1 MNNTLILETQYR
13 IYDGLIAFG
22 LFICLVIG
30 LPGNCLALKYFLH
43 TKKRNLS
50 TLLYIVACSIDVGSS
65 VIHLPIT
72 FSLLKNRNP
81 GLLDNQSFC
90 LIWTFILLLLQ
101 QMSIFVVMTLSLS
114 RVIVIKY
121 PFYKVNKRAVLVSI
135 ALYLI
140 YHCIWNTILFTDMHT
155 DMDVSCAIV
164 PSDEP
169 PPFSLLTIF
178 YVFNYSACL
187 GIPPIIVFLTFLV
200 SIVMLQKDRVANN
213 VSQRRNQHAS
223 ITITYFTGLFLC
235 CNCLTFINCC
245 LLTYAF
251 VYNTYSI
258 YENSFMSFYSWLLS
272 LIFCTVLNASLN
284 PLLYVWRMREMR
296 LWIVGILSNRASS
309 PGVIANSNIET
320 ETEL

>member
-1 MNNTLILETQYR
+1 MNNTLILEYR
-13 IYDGLIAFG
+13 IYDGLLACG
-22 LFICLVIG
+22 LFVCLVIG
-30 LPGNCLALKYFLH
+30 LPGNCLALKYFLQ

-65 VIHLPIT
+65 IIHLPVA

-81 GLLDNQSFC
+81 GLLDYKSFC
-90 LIWTFILLLLQ
+90 FIWNVILFLLQ

-140 YHCIWNTILFTDMHT
+140 YHCIWNTIISTQETCTTAL
-155 DMDVSCAIV
+155 
-164 PSDEP
+164 SDEAP
-169 PPFSLLTIF
+169 QGSLSLSIF
-178 YVFNYSACL
+178 FMFNYSACL

-200 SIVMLQKDRVANN
+200 SIVMLQKERVANN

-223 ITITYFTGLFLC
+223 ITITYFTALFLC
-235 CNCLTFINCC
+235 SNCFTFINCC
-245 LLTYAF
+245 LLTYTMVF
-251 VYNTYSI
+251 KTYGI
-258 YENSFMSFYSWLLS
+258 YENSFMRFYSWLLS
-272 LIFCTVLNASLN
+272 EIFCTVLNASLN
-284 PLLYVWRMREMR
+284 PLLYVWRMGEMR
-296 LWIVGILSNRASS
+296 LWIVGILPNRASS
-309 PGVIANSNIET
+309 PSGVIANTSHGN

>member
-13 IYDGLIAFG
+13 IYDGLITFG

-30 LPGNCLALKYFLH
+30 LPGNCLALKYFVH

-101 QMSIFVVMTLSLS
+101 QMTIFVVMTLSLS

-140 YHCIWNTILFTDMHT
+140 YHCIWNTIISTQETCTTAL
-155 DMDVSCAIV
+155 
-164 PSDEP
+164 SDEVP
-169 PPFSLLTIF
+169 QRSLLLSIF
-178 YVFNYSACL
+178 FMFNYSACL

-200 SIVMLQKDRVANN
+200 SIVMLQKDR
-213 VSQRRNQHAS
+213 SQ
-223 ITITYFTGLFLC
+223 TMCPKGE
-235 CNCLTFINCC
+235 INTLRLP
-245 LLTYAF
+245 LLTLQPCFSAA
-251 VYNTYSI
+251 I
-258 YENSFMSFYSWLLS
+258 ALLS
-272 LIFCTVLNASLN
+272 STAF
-284 PLLYVWRMREMR
+284 
-296 LWIVGILSNRASS
+296 SS
-309 PGVIANSNIET
+309 PTPWCPRHTRVQYTKTLLCPSIAGF
-320 ETEL
+320 

>member
-13 IYDGLIAFG
+13 IYDGLITFG
-22 LFICLVIG
+22 LFICFVIG

-65 VIHLPIT
+65 VIHLPIA

-81 GLLDNQSFC
+81 GLLDYQSFC

-140 YHCIWNTILFTDMHT
+140 YQCIWNTIFSTQETCTTAL
-155 DMDVSCAIV
+155 
-164 PSDEP
+164 SDEEP
-169 PPFSLLTIF
+169 QGSLSFSIF
-178 YVFNYSACL
+178 FMFNYSACL

-200 SIVMLQKDRVANN
+200 SIVMLQKGCVANN

-223 ITITYFTGLFLC
+223 ITITYFTAFFLC
-235 CNCLTFINCC
+235 CNCFTFINCF
-245 LLTYAF
+245 LFTYTMVF
-251 VYNTYSI
+251 KTYPGPI

-272 LIFCTVLNASLN
+272 EIFCTVLNASLN

-296 LWIVGILSNRASS
+296 LWIVGILPNRASS
-309 PGVIANSNIET
+309 PSGVIANTNIET

>member
-65 VIHLPIT
+65 VIHLPIA

-81 GLLDNQSFC
+81 GLLDNKSFC
-90 LIWTFILLLLQ
+90 LIWNFILLLLQ

-114 RVIVIKY
+114 RAIVIKY

-140 YHCIWNTILFTDMHT
+140 YHCIWNTIISTQETCTTAL
-155 DMDVSCAIV
+155 
-164 PSDEP
+164 SDEVP
-169 PPFSLLTIF
+169 QGSLSLSIF
-178 YVFNYSACL
+178 FMFNYSACL

-200 SIVMLQKDRVANN
+200 SIVMLQKEHVANN
-213 VSQRRNQHAS
+213 VSQRRNQNAS
-223 ITITYFTGLFLC
+223 ITITYFTAFFLC
-235 CNCLTFINCC
+235 CNCFTFINCF
-245 LLTYAF
+245 LFTYTMVF
-251 VYNTYSI
+251 KTYPGPI

-272 LIFCTVLNASLN
+272 EIFCTVLNASLN

-296 LWIVGILSNRASS
+296 LWIVGILPNRASS
-309 PGVIANSNIET
+309 PSGEIANTNIET
-320 ETEL
+320 DTEL